1 MKTDLQAELRRRVT
15 TVTESD
21 WGLPLPSLS
30 SDKAWG
36 QNLRAHPLRGTP
48 GLLHSNCLVPMGH
61 NGYEQYVFVQ
71 VSLLYADDG
80 ALVGCLRHY
89 PAGFQSMS
97 SGECSIVIDARQRN
111 RGYALR
117 LLKAAD
123 EKWSLNFWCQQ
134 YTAEGRALVIKY
146 LNQRASE

>member
-1 MKTDLQAELRRRVT
+1 MSTELQADLRGHVT

-36 QNLRAHPLRGTP
+36 QNLRAHPLRGRP
-48 GLLHSNCLVPMGH
+48 GFLHSTCLVPMEH
-61 NGYEQYVFVQ
+61 NGYGKYVLMQ
-71 VSLLYADDG
+71 VSLLYADNG
-80 ALVGCLRHY
+80 VLVGCLRHY

-97 SGECSIVIDARQRN
+97 PGEYSIVINESHRN
-111 RGYALR
+111 RGYGLR

-123 EKWSLNFWCQQ
+123 EKWSLNFWCQE
-134 YTAEGRALVIKY
+134 YTSEGRALVIKY